1 MSRQD
6 VQKAV
11 IAQLRSSEH
20 PLRVGDLI
28 EAIRREKPEFAN
40 VRDYDFRTAVLAL
53 TANGQI
59 HSTSTN
65 RVEARVE
72 TVGARG

>member
-11 IAQLRSSEH
+11 IAELRSSEQ

-28 EAIRREKPEFAN
+28 EAIRKQKPEFAD
-40 VRDYDFRTAVLAL
+40 VRDFDFRTAVLAL

-65 RVEARVE
+65 RVEVRVE
-72 TVGARG
+72 TAGPRG

>member
-11 IAQLRSSEH
+11 IAELRSSEQ
-20 PLRVGDLI
+20 PLRIGDLI
-28 EAIRREKPEFAN
+28 EAIRKQKPEFAD
-40 VRDYDFRTAVLAL
+40 VRDFDFRTAVLAL

-65 RVEARVE
+65 RVEVRAE
-72 TVGARG
+72 AVGARG

>member
-11 IAQLRSSEH
+11 IAQLRSSER

-28 EAIRREKPEFAN
+28 EAIRRQQPGFAA
-40 VRDYDFRTAVLAL
+40 VRDFDFRTAVLAL

-65 RVEARVE
+65 RVEVRVE
-72 TVGARG
+72 AAGTRG